1 MKGRFISLEG
11 IEGSGKSTQ
20 LNFVIDYLQSKNIE
34 VVSTREPGGTL
45 VGEKIRD
52 VLLDNELPD
61 MHMDTELMLMF
72 AARVEHVKT
81 VIQPALNLGKW
92 VVCDRFYDATYAYQG
107 YGRQIDLKRIDALKN
122 FSIGELA
129 PDLTLLLDVTLDVSM
144 NRVTERG
151 NKDRFENEK
160 IEFYKKVRD
169 GYLTIADKNPARIAK
184 IDATLS
190 IKKVQAAIQVKLD
203 ELLNG

>member
-20 LNFVIDYLQSKNIE
+20 LKFVIDYLQNNNIE

-45 VGEKIRD
+45 VSEKIRD
-52 VLLDNELPD
+52 VLLDNKLPS
-61 MHMDTELMLMF
+61 MHIDTELLLMF

-81 VIQPALNLGKW
+81 VIQPALDLGKW

-107 YGRQIDLKRIDALKN
+107 YGREIDLERIDVLKD
-122 FSIGELA
+122 FSIGKLA

-144 NRVTERG
+144 ERVTKRG

-160 IEFYKKVRD
+160 IDFYKKVRD
-169 GYLTIADKNPARIAK
+169 GYLAIAHNNPERVAN
-184 IDATLS
+184 IDATGS
-190 IKKVQAAIQVKLD
+190 IKQVQAAIQIKLD
-203 ELLNG
+203 ELLNE